1 MPSLTVAVEICED
14 GWVTSPPSSEAALR
28 GATVVL
34 NLSASD
40 EVIGKAEYRKTL
52 FSALS
57 ARQLEVYVYCAAGK
71 GESTTDLVFGGHQLI
86 FENGAL
92 LAEAPPFGSGYA
104 SADAD
109 LERLLAE
116 PAEDLHLRAPFSGR
130 LHGEQLLSPSDGA
143 LPAKKHPASA
153 LRSLRQRPSCRTLRA
168 DHCDAANGLAKRLV
182 HTGLGAVLGISGG
195 LDSTLALL
203 VTVKAFD
210 LLGKDRSG
218 ITCVTMPGFGTTSR
232 TKNNAQRLCQ
242 LLGVSL
248 RTVSIVPAV
257 RQHFADIGHDGVT
270 PDLTFENSQARERT
284 QILMDLAGSL
294 GALVVGTGDLSEL
307 ALGWR
312 PITATI

>member
-1 MPSLTVAVEICED
+1 MSSFSLRPTVLSLQRNIPRLPFVPSD
-14 GWVTSPPSSEAALR
+14 
-28 GATVVL
+28 
-34 NLSASD
+34 
-40 EVIGKAEYRKTL
+40 
-52 FSALS
+52 S
-57 ARQLEVYVYCAAGK
+57 AR
-71 GESTTDLVFGGHQLI
+71 
-86 FENGAL
+86 
-92 LAEAPPFGSGYA
+92 LAE
-104 SADAD
+104 
-109 LERLLAE
+109 RC
-116 PAEDLHLRAPFSGR
+116 
-130 LHGEQLLSPSDGA
+130 A
-143 LPAKKHPASA
+143 LITAM
-153 LRSLRQRPSCRTLRA
+153 Q
-168 DHCDAANGLAKRLV
+168 ANGLAKRLV

-307 ALGWR
+307 APQGW
-312 PITATI
+312 ATYNGSTI